1 MKEIVVRRAALT
13 FLRQCQGAIA
23 PLTAVVMTVIIG
35 FAAIGLDV
43 GSFYLARRTLQTTAD
58 LAAIAAANDI
68 GNARNAALATITA
81 AGYPSDTLTSIETG
95 TYSADK
101 ALAVD
106 QRFKTSGSSPVN
118 AVRLALNSQ
127 TPMFFG
133 RALLFLTGRLS
144 GTDARNGVEI
154 GVRATATT
162 SRFASLSVGSRL
174 ASLDGGML
182 NAFLGALLG
191 TKLSLSVMDYDAL
204 ASANIDLFAFSQALG
219 SQLGLTAVSYKEI
232 LAANVTTGR
241 LLNAAVSAARA
252 SGGNAAAIAALVTL
266 ANATATASGTINLS
280 RLIDLGPFAKMPVE
294 DRPLIGARVNALDIV
309 RAVAELVGSGRLV
322 KTSVSLGLPGIAS
335 ASLSIAIGE
344 QPVGSPWF
352 AVGTEAVSVHTAQTR
367 VLLDLALVG
376 DSTFSVVSLS
386 LYVEAAAATATIQ
399 RISCSDGSVQVA
411 VRPSVIDLWIGSV
424 SDAEMTNMKVRPT
437 PKPATLV
444 NVLLLAQISGL
455 AHVTI
460 SNMDDVMLSFSAADI
475 AGGKPK
481 TASTRDFLTSLTASL
496 LGDLKLYVN
505 NLSLLPTA
513 LLNTLLTNILVK
525 VTAPIDTLLYRTL
538 SLLGIGLGNAD
549 VWVHGTRCEG
559 AVLVG

>member
-1 MKEIVVRRAALT
+1 VRRAALT

-23 PLTAVVMTVIIG
+23 PLTAIVMTVIIG

-68 GNARNAALATITA
+68 GNARKAALATITA
-81 AGYPSDTLTSIETG
+81 AGYPADTLTSIETG

-106 QRFKTSGSSPVN
+106 ERFKTSGSSPVN

-144 GTDARNGVEI
+144 DTGARNGVEI

-204 ASANIDLFAFSQALG
+204 ASTDIDLFTFSQALG
-219 SQLGLTAVSYKEI
+219 SQIGLTAVSYKEI

-252 SGGNAAAIAALVTL
+252 SGGNAAATAALVTL

-280 RLIDLGPFAKMPVE
+280 RLIDLGPFAKMPVD

-309 RAVAELVGSGRLV
+309 KAVAELVGSGRLV

-335 ASLSIAIGE
+335 ASLSIAVGE

-376 DSTFSVVSLS
+376 DSTFSLVSLS

-460 SNMDDVMLSFSAADI
+460 SNMDDVMLAFSAADI

-496 LGDLKLYVN
+496 LGDLKLYIN

>member
-1 MKEIVVRRAALT
+1 MHRAALT
-13 FLRQCQGAIA
+13 FARQCQGAIA

-68 GNARNAALATITA
+68 GNARKAALATITA
-81 AGYPSDTLTSIETG
+81 AGYPADTLTSIETG
-95 TYSADK
+95 TYFADK

-118 AVRLALNSQ
+118 AVRIALNSQ

-144 GTDARNGVEI
+144 DTGARNGVEI
-154 GVRATATT
+154 SVRATATT

-204 ASANIDLFAFSQALG
+204 ASTNIDLFTFSQALG
-219 SQLGLTAVSYKEI
+219 SQIGLTAVSYQEI

-241 LLNAAVSAARA
+241 LLSAAVSAARA
-252 SGGNAAAIAALVTL
+252 SGGNSAATAALVTL
-266 ANATATASGTINLS
+266 ANATATASGRISLS

-294 DRPLIGARVNALDIV
+294 DRPLIGARVNALDVV

-335 ASLSIAIGE
+335 ASLSIAVGE

-352 AVGTEAVSVHTAQTR
+352 AVGAEAVSVHTAQTR

-376 DSTFSVVSLS
+376 DSTFSLVSLS

-460 SNMDDVMLSFSAADI
+460 SNMDDVKLAFSAADI

-549 VWVHGTRCEG
+549 VWVHGMRCEG

>member
-1 MKEIVVRRAALT
+1 MRRAVLT

-68 GNARNAALATITA
+68 GNARRAALATITA
-81 AGYPSDTLTSIETG
+81 AGYPADTLTSIETG

-106 QRFKTSGSSPVN
+106 QRFKTFGSSPGN
-118 AVRLALNSQ
+118 AVRLTLKTQ
-127 TPMFFG
+127 TPMLLG

-144 GTDARNGVEI
+144 DTDAQRGVEI

-252 SGGNAAAIAALVTL
+252 SGGNAAAIAALVTV
-266 ANATATASGTINLS
+266 ANSTATASGTINLS
-280 RLIDLGPFAKMPVE
+280 KLIDLGPFAKMPVE
-294 DRPLIGARVNALDIV
+294 DRPLIGARVNALDVV

-335 ASLSIAIGE
+335 ASLSIAVGE

-460 SNMDDVMLSFSAADI
+460 SNMDDVKLTFSAADI

>member
-1 MKEIVVRRAALT
+1 MKEIVVRRAVLT

-68 GNARNAALATITA
+68 GNARRAALATITA
-81 AGYPSDTLTSIETG
+81 AGYPADTLTSIETG

-106 QRFKTSGSSPVN
+106 QRFKTFGSSPGN
-118 AVRLALNSQ
+118 AVRLTLKTQ
-127 TPMFFG
+127 TPMLLG

-144 GTDARNGVEI
+144 DTDAQRGVEI

-252 SGGNAAAIAALVTL
+252 SGGNAAAIAALVTV
-266 ANATATASGTINLS
+266 ANSTATASGTINLS
-280 RLIDLGPFAKMPVE
+280 KLIDLGPFAKMPVE
-294 DRPLIGARVNALDIV
+294 DRPLIGARVNALDVV

-335 ASLSIAIGE
+335 ASLSIAVGE

-460 SNMDDVMLSFSAADI
+460 SNMDDVKLTFSAADI